1 MTFPHIMALVM
12 FFAWAISMV
21 MVMHHLTMLDDPL
34 EIHWVNRRCIII
46 YAFVGICSA
55 IAMVLW
61 MAM

>member
-1 MTFPHIMALVM
+1 MTFPQIMALVM

-34 EIHWVNRRCIII
+34 ETHWVHRRCIII
-46 YAFVGICSA
+46 YAFVGTCSA

-61 MAM
+61 MSM